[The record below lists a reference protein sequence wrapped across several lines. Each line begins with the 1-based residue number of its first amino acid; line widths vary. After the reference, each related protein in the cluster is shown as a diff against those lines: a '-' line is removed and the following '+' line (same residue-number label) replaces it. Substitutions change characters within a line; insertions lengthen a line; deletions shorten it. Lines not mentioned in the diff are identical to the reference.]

1 MNVKNEKGITG
12 IDITLSVILITI
24 FIGILTTISYNIQN
38 DVKQVNRQA
47 EVLEYAITSIEE
59 LKALDF
65 NQLPTIGN
73 NKITGFEDGYITDS
87 QGKTTPYYKTI
98 TVQDYKEIDTT
109 AEAEIVKKVTVEIL
123 YKFKNKN
130 KSITLSAIKVKEQ

>member
-1 MNVKNEKGITG
+1 MKIKSEKGITG
-12 IDITLSVILITI
+12 VDITLSVILITI